1 MSAIINA
8 SSLILEVT
16 RKCNLHCAHC
26 LRGDAQCVDMS
37 KSTIDKLMPML
48 GKVSSVTFTGGEPSF
63 NTGIIEYF
71 FKRFE
76 ETHSYVPSFFVA
88 TNGIGKE
95 RQLELCR
102 ILMEAYANMDEGDR
116 ECCGI
121 AISRD
126 EFHDDSDVCNIAKA
140 LCFYDN
146 SKDMS
151 NQQNSDWCIPEGRAM
166 ENGIGANE
174 RKMKPDF
181 YIDNEDDFID
191 GDTPDVEML
200 YISAK
205 EEVNGECDFSYED
218 IDEEK
223 LCTLDTLP
231 AYLEHRRREFSA
243 DDVVS

>member
-48 GKVSSVTFTGGEPSF
+48 GKVSSVTFTGGEPSL

-102 ILMEAYANMDEGDR
+102 ILMG
-116 ECCGI
+116 GI
-121 AISRD
+121 RQ
-126 EFHDDSDVCNIAKA
+126 H
-140 LCFYDN
+140 
-146 SKDMS
+146 
-151 NQQNSDWCIPEGRAM
+151 GR
-166 ENGIGANE
+166 
-174 RKMKPDF
+174 R
-181 YIDNEDDFID
+181 
-191 GDTPDVEML
+191 
-200 YISAK
+200 
-205 EEVNGECDFSYED
+205 
-218 IDEEK
+218 
-223 LCTLDTLP
+223 
-231 AYLEHRRREFSA
+231 
-243 DDVVS
+243 

>member
-26 LRGDAQCVDMS
+26 LRGGAQCVDMS

-48 GKVSSVTFTGGEPSF
+48 GKVSSVTFTGGEPSL

-102 ILMEAYANMDEGDR
+102 ILMEVYANMDEGDR
-116 ECCGI
+116 ECCGL

-191 GDTPDVEML
+191 GDTPDVECCTSL
-200 YISAK
+200 QRKRSTASAISPMRISTRKSSARWIRFLRTWSNSA
-205 EEVNGECDFSYED
+205 VSS
-218 IDEEK
+218 
-223 LCTLDTLP
+223 LP
-231 AYLEHRRREFSA
+231 TT
-243 DDVVS
+243 

>member
-48 GKVSSVTFTGGEPSF
+48 GKVSSVTFTGGEPSL

-116 ECCGI
+116 ECCASLSQGTSSTTTATF
-121 AISRD
+121 AIS
-126 EFHDDSDVCNIAKA
+126 
-140 LCFYDN
+140 
-146 SKDMS
+146 
-151 NQQNSDWCIPEGRAM
+151 Q
-166 ENGIGANE
+166 
-174 RKMKPDF
+174 
-181 YIDNEDDFID
+181 
-191 GDTPDVEML
+191 
-200 YISAK
+200 
-205 EEVNGECDFSYED
+205 
-218 IDEEK
+218 
-223 LCTLDTLP
+223 
-231 AYLEHRRREFSA
+231 RRFASTTTARI
-243 DDVVS
+243 